1 MVKHWW
7 KILAVLILLY
17 VFLVGLLVPLGP
29 GITDVTPQS
38 IKTGRSIEF
47 TVEGYNAHYLSATQK
62 TAWLKIDQNLTLEG
76 KAIEAIDEQ
85 TLKVTFDIPPH
96 FPGKAKVQDAA
107 LILDNEID
115 GSSVYPAAVFMT
127 QDSLGGD
134 SAQAGWSEAALSG
147 LHSREGITFPFRNIL
162 GETIRNTYFHVPLWF
177 GMILLFL
184 AALIYSIRYLRGL
197 EPINDYKAVA
207 YTQVGVLYGILG
219 LITGALWA
227 KWTWGAFWSWDI
239 KQNMSAIAML
249 IYLAYFVLRGSL
261 DDMEKQARIGAV
273 FNIFAFATLIPL
285 LFVIPRLTDS
295 LHPGNG
301 GNPGLG
307 SEDLD
312 NTMRMVFYPAII
324 GWTLLGVWMAN
335 LLYRMEAL
343 REKLYDE
350 Y

>member
-1 MVKHWW
+1 MIKNWW

-29 GITDVTPQS
+29 GITGVSPQS
-38 IKTGRSIEF
+38 VSTGKTVQF
-47 TVEGYNAHYLSATQK
+47 TVEGYNSHFATAK
-62 TAWLKIDQNLTLEG
+62 ENRAWLKVGKNATLAAT
-76 KAIEAIDEQ
+76 AIEAIDDQ
-85 TLKVTFDIPPH
+85 QLSLTFHLPAQFPGDNKVT
-96 FPGKAKVQDAA
+96 DAA

-115 GSSVYPAAVFMT
+115 GSSVYPSAVFMT
-127 QDSLGGD
+127 RETIVPG
-134 SAQAGWSEAALSG
+134 SASGWSEASLSG
-147 LHSREGITFPFRNIL
+147 LHSRAGINFPFRNIL

-184 AALIYSIRYLRGL
+184 ASLVHSIQYLSKMR
-197 EPINDYKAVA
+197 PINDYKAVA
-207 YTQVGVLYGILG
+207 YTRVGVLYGILG

-273 FNIFAFATLIPL
+273 FNIFAFAALIPL

-335 LLYRMEAL
+335 LLYRMDAL
-343 REKLYDE
+343 KEKIYEDL
-350 Y
+350 